1 MNFRKTT
8 VKVQLN
14 HDTQNSLHWIK
25 DEIINVRE
33 VVILNQKRF
42 KGKDA
47 TFSFPSWWKRSWDVS
62 IKVESAGLKY
72 GNYAKIYINGKQ
84 ASLNKRGY
92 NIVVVNPYTSDIER
106 SASFDTCG
114 SFNASKQ
121 MKEFI
126 NSIPEGRIV
135 AIAVKDDASSSLTKE
150 AALSLRNLGATG
162 DLSDKNKHFRW
173 SHAIIGVK
181 GLKPGEAL
189 ESYGLAPTAVSI
201 PFAVPI
207 VYDNK
212 GYVMEEPEVKIIN
225 WSPHKINIKTISK
238 RDGFL
243 VLSEIFYPGW
253 KVYIDGKRG
262 KILRANGIFRA
273 VYIEKGQHLVQFTFL
288 PFSFELGLYISML
301 TLLIGLIICY
311 RKTF

>member
-1 MNFRKTT
+1 
-8 VKVQLN
+8 
-14 HDTQNSLHWIK
+14 
-25 DEIINVRE
+25 
-33 VVILNQKRF
+33 
-42 KGKDA
+42 
-47 TFSFPSWWKRSWDVS
+47 
-62 IKVESAGLKY
+62 IKVESPGLKR
-72 GNYAKIYINGKQ
+72 GNYANIYINGKQ

-135 AIAVKDDASSSLTKE
+135 AVAVKDDASSSLTKE

-162 DLSDKNKHFRW
+162 DLSDRNKHFRW
-173 SHAIIGVK
+173 SHAIIGMK

-189 ESYGLAPTAVSI
+189 ESYGLGPTAVSL
-201 PFAVPI
+201 PFSLPV
-207 VYDNK
+207 VYRIDNDADDMVK
-212 GYVMEEPEVKIIN
+212 SPEVKIIK
-225 WSPHKINIKTISK
+225 WSPHKITIETDSK

-253 KVYIDGKRG
+253 KVYIDGKKG
-262 KILRANGIFRA
+262 EILRANGIFRA
-273 VYIEKGQHLVQFTFL
+273 VYVERGQHLVQFTFL

-311 RKTF
+311 RKTL